1 MKTIPNLRGSSLR
14 LNLVALILLTLPI
27 AAPDGT
33 AAGATGSPPAVDD
46 VVRIVAGLWEPLTD
60 EMGGKWL
67 PASGFAGGDTMDR
80 PGLKIENTRIPS
92 VYCSERFGMTRFVR
106 EVSNG
111 KYTVK
116 LHFAITYEGID
127 GPSQCVFSYDVE
139 GVAINDFDL
148 YVKAGG
154 VRKAYVETV
163 PVEVRDGELTI
174 TFASQSGNPAISAIE
189 IIRRP

>member
-1 MKTIPNLRGSSLR
+1 MKTVPKLRGSSLR
-14 LNLVALILLTLPI
+14 LNLIALILLTLPI

-33 AAGATGSPPAVDD
+33 AAGATGAAPPTDD

-67 PASGFAGGDTMDR
+67 PASGFAGGDTMSR

-111 KYTVK
+111 RYTVK

-139 GVAINDFDL
+139 GVAVNDFDL
-148 YVKAGG
+148 YAKAGG
-154 VRKAYVETV
+154 VQKAYVETV